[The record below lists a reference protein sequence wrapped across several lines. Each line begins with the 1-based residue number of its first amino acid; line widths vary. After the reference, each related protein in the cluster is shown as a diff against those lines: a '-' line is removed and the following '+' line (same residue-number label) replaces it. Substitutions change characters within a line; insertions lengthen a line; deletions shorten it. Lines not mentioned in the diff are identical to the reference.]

1 MSQTAAFKYG
11 AFKRQIGFEKYH
23 LAHDLHSQDFMEII
37 REVRSQNVTLAYD
50 IDSESVAAAAKGS
63 SELGV
68 AQISLNMRIP
78 FQQRFLYRLPLLET
92 IK

>member
-1 MSQTAAFKYG
+1 
-11 AFKRQIGFEKYH
+11 
-23 LAHDLHSQDFMEII
+23 MEIL
-37 REVRSQNVTLAYD
+37 REVRSQNVTLSYD

-63 SELGV
+63 TELGV

>member
-1 MSQTAAFKYG
+1 
-11 AFKRQIGFEKYH
+11 
-23 LAHDLHSQDFMEII
+23 MEII